1 MAKREDGT
9 YRLTRAQANEWLDHE
24 ENKIDEFSDKEL
36 ERLRLIV
43 ADEEYVRRHLEGKP
57 RKSRKPSPGAPE

>member
-9 YRLTRAQANEWLDHE
+9 YRLTGPQANEWLEHL
-24 ENKIDEFSDKEL
+24 ENKIDEFSDKHL

-43 ADEEYVRRHLEGKP
+43 ADEQHGRRHLE
-57 RKSRKPSPGAPE
+57 RES